1 MSNNLISNLSVLR
14 KGDSIVIDYTRLF
27 DGKHKQSKLVKS
39 FTGVDTE
46 TGQPKTSKLAKGA
59 TAEEIQAHA
68 EFIASNYTLNA
79 LTQIQAYENLSDEE
93 KEARRLA
100 AIEAAN
106 KNQLNA
112 DDFAG
117 LIEEVPQI

>member
-1 MSNNLISNLSVLR
+1 MSNNVIADLKVMK
-14 KGDSIVIDYTRLF
+14 KGDSVVIDYTRLF
-27 DGKHKQSKLVKS
+27 DGAHKQSKLVKS
-39 FTGVDTE
+39 FTGVDPE
-46 TGQPKTSKLAKGA
+46 TGQPKTSKLEKGA

-68 EFIASNYTLNA
+68 EFIATNYTLNA
-79 LTQIQAYENLSDEE
+79 FAQIQAYENLSDEE

-100 AIEAAN
+100 AVDAAR

>member
-1 MSNNLISNLSVLR
+1 MSSKLITDLSVLR

-39 FTGVDTE
+39 FTGVDPE

-59 TAEEIQAHA
+59 TAEELQAHA

-79 LTQIQAYENLSDEE
+79 FAQIQAYDALSDEE

-100 AIEAAN
+100 AVEAAN

-112 DDFAG
+112 DDFAD
-117 LIEEVPQI
+117 LLETAPQI